1 MIKIKNSQVKPKNKM
16 PAQQS
21 KQTKKSMLE
30 KLSEMEKLTKER
42 FTKLLIKDLKEGLS
56 KAKEISMFEEADFDR
71 ITNLI
76 EHEKKRLEL
85 KNFKWAGMDKTFIFK
100 ISGKKDNSEIEINGN
115 KTLRDLFE
123 RIEQEFD
130 LDPGHLYE
138 FHIGKYVFGTLCDEW
153 QERFDGLD
161 DYKIGFVLEAGGL
174 NKKDSFRFTYDFGEE
189 KELEIKI
196 QDIKNG
202 K

>member
-1 MIKIKNSQVKPKNKM
+1 M

-42 FTKLLIKDLKEGLS
+42 FTKLLIKNLKEGLS
-56 KAKEISMFEEADFDR
+56 KAKEISMFEEADFNR
-71 ITNLI
+71 IENLI
-76 EHEKKRLEL
+76 RHEKKRLEL
-85 KNFKWAGMDKTFIFK
+85 KNLKWEGRNKIFIFK
-100 ISGKKDNSEIEINGN
+100 ISWKKDSAEIEINGN

-123 RIEQEFD
+123 KIEREFD

-153 QERFDGLD
+153 QEIFDELD
-161 DYKIGFVLEAGGL
+161 NYKI
-174 NKKDSFRFTYDFGEE
+174 
-189 KELEIKI
+189 EI
-196 QDIKNG
+196 G
-202 K
+202 RASCRERV